1 MGQADVLPAA
11 RTSFMRFLVR
21 RRLRKRAVNHTMP
34 IKAIANPQPIN
45 WDWVKSS
52 LDAVTMK

>member
-1 MGQADVLPAA
+1 
-11 RTSFMRFLVR
+11 MRFLVR